1 MKIICLTIGL
11 VVSILMGQIVADE
24 PAPKP
29 SPLARELQALFDA
42 GGARGANV
50 LPDVQRRY
58 TAARKAVGDDTR
70 LDYAYG
76 LILLKHLKH
85 KEAVAQF
92 QTGTQRKGEPYWPVW
107 QALVWG
113 HFAAKDY
120 DAGCDRMAELA
131 RKLAA
136 IADEDDAPEVRR
148 SIEWLGQ
155 MMAALGKI
163 SDSPKQKAAVTK
175 VDKQMQELFAGDE
188 LVLYLSGKKETDAV
202 ASDTVRELEQTQQKN
217 EAKDEQ
223 DRKKKLTQVESN
235 LETSQEKRES
245 LKRTAEDAKAS
256 LEEQLDKFEKQLA
269 RLEKDYDFLEKRAQS
284 ILQSQLQLQG
294 QLSLLSLPQPG
305 AGNNNQTGQATLTP
319 QQQLQ
324 QQQIANLQAQL
335 AAYRIEYDRTTLSAL
350 NVSQQAS
357 RVVQER
363 ATAVNRYEK
372 TTGQLLKQD
381 ATLGKWEGRMKKT
394 SEKLASAAKDKPA
407 GGTPK
412 VNLPKS
418 LRSYVDLNFTI
429 ERDRV
434 LESAGSR
441 QERPAAE

>member
-1 MKIICLTIGL
+1 MKTIYLTIGL
-11 VVSILMGQIVADE
+11 VVAMLVGPAASDE

-29 SPLARELQALFDA
+29 TPLSRELQSLFDA
-42 GGARGANV
+42 GAARGANV
-50 LPDVQRRY
+50 LPDVQRRHA
-58 TAARKAVGDDTR
+58 AARKAVGDDSR

-92 QTGTQRKGEPYWPVW
+92 QTATQRKGDTYWPAW

-120 DAGCDRMAELA
+120 PAGCDRMGEMA

-136 IADEDDAPEVRR
+136 IADEDDSPEVRR

-155 MMAALGKI
+155 MVAALGKVA
-163 SDSPKQKAAVTK
+163 DSPKQKDAVAK
-175 VDKQMQELFAGDE
+175 IDRQLQEVFAGDE
-188 LVLYLSGKKETDAV
+188 LVLYESGKKETDAV
-202 ASDTVRELEQTQQKN
+202 ASDTVRELEQTQQKVQ
-217 EAKDEQ
+217 AKDEQ

-245 LKRTAEDAKAS
+245 LKKTAEDAKAT
-256 LEEQLDKFEKQLA
+256 LDEQLASFDKQLA
-269 RLEKDYDFLEKRAQS
+269 RLEKDYDFLEKRGQS
-284 ILQSQLQLQG
+284 LLQSQLQLQQ
-294 QLSLLSLPQPG
+294 QLTLLSLPQPG
-305 AGNNNQTGQATLTP
+305 AGNNAGGQGIVTV

-324 QQQIANLQAQL
+324 RQQISNLQAQQV
-335 AAYRIEYDRTTLSAL
+335 AYQIEYDRTALSAL
-350 NVSQQAS
+350 GVSQQAA
-357 RVVQER
+357 RVVQDR

-381 ATLGKWEGRMKKT
+381 ATLGKWEDRMKK
-394 SEKLASAAKDKPA
+394 SGDKLKKAAKDKPA

-434 LESAGSR
+434 LESAGV
-441 QERPAAE
+441 ELEKPVGE

>member
-1 MKIICLTIGL
+1 MKTVCFAILM
-11 VVSILMGQIVADE
+11 VVSMLLTAVVAAD
-24 PAPKP
+24 PAPKM

-42 GGARGANV
+42 GSLRGANV
-50 LPDVQRRY
+50 LPDVQRRHA
-58 TAARKAVGDDTR
+58 AARKAVGDDAR

-76 LILLKHLKH
+76 LILLKLLKH

-92 QTGTQRKGEPYWPVW
+92 QAGTQRKGDPYWPVW

-120 DAGCDRMAELA
+120 DAGCSRMVELA

-163 SDSPKQKAAVTK
+163 TDSPKQKAAVAK
-175 VDKQMQELFAGDE
+175 VDQQLQELFAGDE

-202 ASDTVRELEQTQQKN
+202 TSDTVRELEQTQKKN

-245 LKRTAEDAKAS
+245 LKKSAEDAKAS
-256 LEEQLDKFEKQLA
+256 LEEQLAGFEKQLT
-269 RLEKDYDFLEKRAQS
+269 RLEKDYDFLDKRAQS

-294 QLSLLSLPQPG
+294 QISLLSLSQPG
-305 AGNNNQTGQATLTP
+305 ADNNSTGQGTLTP

-324 QQQIANLQAQL
+324 RQQIGNLQNQL

-350 NVSQQAS
+350 AVSQQAA

-381 ATLGKWEGRMKKT
+381 ATLGKWEGRMKK
-394 SEKLASAAKDKPA
+394 SGEKLLNAAKNKPT

-412 VNLPKS
+412 VNLPKT

-434 LESAGSR
+434 LESAGVG
-441 QERPAAE
+441 QEKPAGE